1 MHPLR
6 DWAFEVPHEHSG
18 KDIQLGLRSKSPMSG
33 RDRCDQGPAGHCAFC
48 RGGVLTG
55 RSASLSG
62 SISRPRHTLSRPWI
76 HLLGPPTRGAMDR
89 VPQTTNVFP
98 HSSGDQHLRSGCPQ
112 GGFLRRP
119 VSLGCGWCLLFVSLW
134 SRLSACVLIP
144 SSHKDTQSDWMRA
157 RLTAPYLLFK
167 DLSADAVIL

>member
-1 MHPLR
+1 MRPLT
-6 DWAFEVPHEHSG
+6 DWAFEVPHGHSG

-62 SISRPRHTLSRPWI
+62 RSSRPRHTLPLPQI
-76 HLLGPPTRGAMDR
+76 HLLGPPTRGATDR
-89 VPQTTNVFP
+89 VPQTTNVFT

-112 GGFLRRP
+112 GGFLRR
-119 VSLGCGWCLLFVSLW
+119 CLLGVWMVPSLCLPVA
-134 SRLSACVLIP
+134 SSLCLPMASSLCLCPHSLFSQEHPVRLGEGP
-144 SSHKDTQSDWMRA
+144 SHGHL
-157 RLTAPYLLFK
+157 LTL
-167 DLSADAVIL
+167 